1 MGNGDAPVERE
12 TVVFQLF
19 VAGDEAHSRTAMD
32 NLEAICE
39 VYLTGRHEIEVVDV
53 LERAHVALES
63 KIFVTPALIK
73 LSPGTQCTI
82 YGNLSEKEKVI
93 QALGLSGAS
102 S

>member
-1 MGNGDAPVERE
+1 MKDSESHSQRE
-12 TVVFQLF
+12 TVVFKLF
-19 VAGDEAHSRTAMD
+19 VAGGETHSRTALE
-32 NLEAICE
+32 NLRVICDA
-39 VYLTGRHEIEVVDV
+39 YLPGCHEIEVVDV
-53 LERAHVALES
+53 LEYANMALEC

-73 LSPGTQCTI
+73 LSPGIQCTI